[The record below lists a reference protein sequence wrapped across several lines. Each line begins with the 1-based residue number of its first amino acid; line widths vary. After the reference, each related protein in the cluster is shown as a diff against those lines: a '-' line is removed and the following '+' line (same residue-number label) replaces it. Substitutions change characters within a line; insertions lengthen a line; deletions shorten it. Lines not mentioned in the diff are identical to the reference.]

1 MVTVKLSL
9 AVEVSTVFSVVAASA
24 NLSSTLLRT
33 GSGRLADLASICV
46 EPAASKAVVVS
57 SDVVSVGVEDAAG
70 PVPAVSVAVDV
81 VSGNWTEVVLIEV
94 SMVRPL
100 AVVTS
105 EVVTSDVATPDNL
118 SAASLAE
125 RSRSGSDSAAGLT
138 TRSGRSEGSNVVVDS
153 PEVFSDADDN
163 VVLPVPE

>member
-1 MVTVKLSL
+1 MAIPEEFVASTHRWMRML
-9 AVEVSTVFSVVAASA
+9 ATTSKAARRKSGAGRTGWCAASP
-24 NLSSTLLRT
+24 R
-33 GSGRLADLASICV
+33 V
-46 EPAASKAVVVS
+46 
-57 SDVVSVGVEDAAG
+57 
-70 PVPAVSVAVDV
+70 
-81 VSGNWTEVVLIEV
+81 EVVLIEV

-118 SAASLAE
+118 SAASLPE
-125 RSRSGSDSAAGLT
+125 RLLYGSESAAGLT
-138 TRSGRSEGSNVVVDS
+138 TRSVRSEGSNVVVDS